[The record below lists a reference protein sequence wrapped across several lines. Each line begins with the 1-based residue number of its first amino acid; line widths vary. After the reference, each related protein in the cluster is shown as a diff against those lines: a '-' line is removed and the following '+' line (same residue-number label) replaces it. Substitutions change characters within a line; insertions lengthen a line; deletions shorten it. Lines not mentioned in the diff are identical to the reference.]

1 MLKNT
6 AIMIGFIGLLT
17 ILSTKDSFSAAQTFA
32 EVEQQPVKAVTDNV
46 KLSKVSEHSLRPTIL
61 SILDIASQAPEEA
74 KEKLTLL
81 NLDISTLN
89 VAEQYLLL
97 LAQAKIKQHELQHA
111 QVVELLEQAK
121 ALNEKITKQQL
132 DLPLFADLYHVLAQS
147 LVALN
152 NFEAAYQ
159 AKKTYIEKFNDY
171 SDTKRDE
178 TIALL
183 TKKYELAHKIEAN
196 KLLDNQN
203 KLKIL
208 QLGDVQKK
216 QVYQQRNFILIFAS
230 ILIFILLF
238 LRQFKVRKKLLILSK
253 TDSLTALLNRSAL
266 FSIGNKL
273 VKSTIEHD
281 KDLSVLL
288 FDIDYFKQVNDNY
301 GHHVGDL
308 VLVEIANLVNETM
321 RARDV
326 VARLGGEEFVILL
339 PDTDIDKAKAIA
351 VRVIE
356 KVATYSFSH
365 LGIDRPITLSIGVAN
380 IQDTASVFDEILH
393 AADLAMYQAKQQGRN
408 QMINY
413 ATIAEDQERRTN

>member
-393 AADLAMYQAKQQGRN
+393 AA
-408 QMINY
+408 
-413 ATIAEDQERRTN
+413 